1 MQLLN
6 LTASLNG
13 TATVHLNLTN
23 HFLLLLKL
31 SEMPFRFP
39 VLSLQYMGF
48 VALALFCTKVLKLF

>member
-13 TATVHLNLTN
+13 TASVHLNLTN

-31 SEMPFRFP
+31 LEISFTCC

-48 VALALFCTKVLKLF
+48 VALALFCAKVLKRF